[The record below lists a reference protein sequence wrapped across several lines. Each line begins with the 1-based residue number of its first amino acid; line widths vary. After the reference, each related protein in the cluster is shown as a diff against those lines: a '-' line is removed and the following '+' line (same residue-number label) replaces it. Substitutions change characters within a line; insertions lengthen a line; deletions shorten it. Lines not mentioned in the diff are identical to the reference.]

1 MVLGVKHLR
10 SVETFRGHSPGPVQ
24 TNEVWQI
31 FSENAQQA
39 GAEADGEWFQAT
51 RGGLMGIGAAYSLLV
66 GFLLDHEG

>member
-1 MVLGVKHLR
+1 MVLGVMHLG

-51 RGGLMGIGAAYSLLV
+51 RGGLMGHWRGLFAAGRVLV
-66 GFLLDHEG
+66 RA